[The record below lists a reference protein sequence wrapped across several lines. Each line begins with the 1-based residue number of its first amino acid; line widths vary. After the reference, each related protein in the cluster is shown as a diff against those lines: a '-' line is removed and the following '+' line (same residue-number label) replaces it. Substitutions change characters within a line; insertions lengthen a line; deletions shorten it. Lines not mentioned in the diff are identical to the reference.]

1 LSSPFPDRVARNV
14 PEDDALFHQD
24 GDVYIPTHL
33 TEGPWDP
40 NAQFGGAP
48 AALLA
53 TLIEE
58 VPSLVPMQV
67 ARFVVDL
74 MRPVP
79 LDALVPRVRIVREGK
94 RIQVVT
100 ASLLSGSIEM
110 VRSSALRI
118 RRLDLGNM
126 DLPDGASPTPLP
138 GSPRPSEEEPFAG
151 RHAPGSRRAVEYL
164 FEGKGG
170 YYQDPAWVR
179 LCVDVISGQPAT
191 PLARL
196 AYTADLASGIGVER
210 DLPVTGINADL
221 SINVIRYPD
230 DVWIGLAGRGWINRT
245 GVGQVQAHLFDTQ
258 GLAAAVS
265 MARLVDPVD

>member
-1 LSSPFPDRVARNV
+1 MSSPFPDRVALNAT
-14 PEDDALFHQD
+14 EDDALFHRD

-40 NAQFGGAP
+40 DAQFGGAP

-53 TLIEE
+53 TLVEQ
-58 VPSLVPMQV
+58 VPSLVPMQM

-79 LDALVPRVRIVREGK
+79 LDVLVPQVQIVREGK
-94 RIQVVT
+94 RIQVVA
-100 ASLLSGSIEM
+100 ASLFSGSIEV

-126 DLPDGASPTPLP
+126 DLPDGASLSPLP
-138 GSPRPSEEEPFAG
+138 DSPRTSEQEPFAG
-151 RHAPGSRRAVEYL
+151 RPEPGSRRAVEYL

-179 LCVDVISGQPAT
+179 LRVDVIAGQPT
-191 PLARL
+191 IPVARL
-196 AYTADLASGIGVER
+196 AYIADLASGIGVER
-210 DLPVTGINADL
+210 DLPVRGINADL

-245 GVGQVQAHLFDTQ
+245 GVGQVQARLFDTH
-258 GLAAAVS
+258 GLAASVS
-265 MARLVDPVD
+265 MARLVDPAG